1 MAEEILDSTKEA
13 IALLIENYALIDISG
28 STYFL
33 DMSNVHE
40 VLTGDGDPTT
50 NTLKFI
56 SLSDIKR
63 KMRRFLLQSEI
74 GIEQKEIDKAIQI
87 WESHPSTTWYNG
99 LDFDPNGTPDNV
111 LNLWRPEAV
120 APIQGDWEI
129 VGDYLLKVLSGGDDE
144 KYQYLLKYLAHAIQR
159 PEEKPQIMLVLYG
172 GQGTGKGTFI
182 RLLEAIWP
190 YTTVMIQDA
199 NEVVGRFTGVMER
212 SFFVC
217 FDEAWFP
224 GDKKIGAALK
234 SKVTEPIIRIEEK
247 MQPARS
253 IKSCHRLIAV
263 TNDRHFA
270 NTERDDRRF
279 SFFEISD
286 EHKQDHEYFKRLYAS
301 FKDGKTLSA
310 FVHHLKNLDLSN
322 FNVRNRPITSEHKEQ
337 KIASLEPLDALIFDI
352 LDAGFFDNLTPIDL
366 TNEAFIRTEQ
376 IRDKYLDWH
385 PNAQRFKPVTD
396 KYITSHIQTVLPSA
410 KRDQQRVGVDNR
422 RGLIWPPLD
431 VCRQEFEKY
440 LNCKIPWS
448 DALEVPKKC
457 AASVTC
463 VTDEPEESFVNT
475 FDAHHEHISEAEQ
488 LQ

>member
-1 MAEEILDSTKEA
+1 
-13 IALLIENYALIDISG
+13 
-28 STYFL
+28 
-33 DMSNVHE
+33 
-40 VLTGDGDPTT
+40 
-50 NTLKFI
+50 
-56 SLSDIKR
+56 
-63 KMRRFLLQSEI
+63 
-74 GIEQKEIDKAIQI
+74 
-87 WESHPSTTWYNG
+87 
-99 LDFDPNGTPDNV
+99 
-111 LNLWRPEAV
+111 
-120 APIQGDWEI
+120 
-129 VGDYLLKVLSGGDDE
+129 
-144 KYQYLLKYLAHAIQR
+144 
-159 PEEKPQIMLVLYG
+159 MLVIYG

-182 RLLEAIWP
+182 RFLEAIWP

-286 EHKQDHEYFKRLYAS
+286 ERKQDHEYFKRLYAS

-322 FNVRNRPITSEHKEQ
+322 FNVRNRPITSEHTEQ

-366 TNEAFIRTEQ
+366 TNGAFIRTEQ
-376 IRDKYLDWH
+376 IRDKYLEWH
-385 PNAQRFKPVTD
+385 PNAQRYKPVTD
-396 KYITSHIQTVLPSA
+396 KYITSHVMRVFPSA
-410 KRDQQRVGVDNR
+410 RRDQQRVGVDNR

-431 VCRQEFEKY
+431 VCRQDFEKY
-440 LNCKIPWS
+440 LNCKILWT
-448 DALEVPKKC
+448 DAQEVPKKP
-457 AASVTC
+457 ATSVTS
-463 VTDEPEESFVNT
+463 VTNEPEESFVNT
-475 FDAHHEHISEAEQ
+475 FDAHHEHISEAEH